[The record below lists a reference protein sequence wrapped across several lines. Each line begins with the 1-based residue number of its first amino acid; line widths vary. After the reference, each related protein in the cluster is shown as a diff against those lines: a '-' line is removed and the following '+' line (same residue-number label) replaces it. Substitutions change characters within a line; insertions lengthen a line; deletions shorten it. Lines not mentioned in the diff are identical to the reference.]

1 MSVDMLVSF
10 VVRRS
15 WSPCHCTSR
24 VCWCCASW
32 WCDRAAA
39 GPCRHW
45 ADWQST
51 AALSHI
57 ECLKLL
63 ITDATRCCTAAGRW
77 LRHLTT
83 WRRWPHT
90 ARTLHTQTHRQQ
102 QQQQQQQQQH
112 IILQCKM
119 LAVTQHL
126 STASNEHVLNQL
138 LSICAK
144 NKLEMQTSQKL
155 VGTS

>member
-1 MSVDMLVSF
+1 MWTCWYHLLYAARDLHVTALVVCVDAVHRGDVTAPPLDHADTELIDSPLLLSVTSSVSNSSSPMLLDAVLLL
-10 VVRRS
+10 VGDCGILRR
-15 WSPCHCTSR
+15 
-24 VCWCCASW
+24 
-32 WCDRAAA
+32 D
-39 GPCRHW
+39 G
-45 ADWQST
+45 ADLT
-51 AALSHI
+51 
-57 ECLKLL
+57 
-63 ITDATRCCTAAGRW
+63 
-77 LRHLTT
+77 LRGLYTH
-83 WRRWPHT
+83 
-90 ARTLHTQTHRQQ
+90 THRQQ
-102 QQQQQQQQQH
+102 QQRQQQQQQQH